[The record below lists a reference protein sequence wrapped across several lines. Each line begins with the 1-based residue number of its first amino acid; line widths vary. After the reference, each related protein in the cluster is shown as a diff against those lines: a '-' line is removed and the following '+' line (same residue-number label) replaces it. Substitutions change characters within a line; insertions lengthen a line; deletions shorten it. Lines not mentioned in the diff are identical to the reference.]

1 MLVNISGTL
10 SSPLHANL
18 HQVDN
23 IARAVGGAKGGGEES
38 INTLKGYVASKFGFI
53 ANSLLLVT
61 TGMNT
66 TPTHT

>member
-23 IARAVGGAKGGGEES
+23 VARAVGGAKGGGEES
-38 INTLKGYVASKFGFI
+38 INTLKGQRQKFGFI
-53 ANSLLLVT
+53 ANSYFWLLV
-61 TGMNT
+61 
-66 TPTHT
+66 